1 MVEHK
6 DIIRAVQ
13 NLANGLLSYK
23 TDMEEFQREIFEKN
37 KYLWAE
43 DREEIIN
50 TFVLTNPLTV
60 DIRDM
65 FLYYDGITQSIE
77 TMIPKRIIGPI
88 EVRMNNTMQKLVTE
102 SKKWKVLL
110 GQLLSVQYKKQLDEM
125 IDFIKEHEKILQKP
139 INNLDD
145 VRQAMAVLEKIRDN
159 YIE

>member
-6 DIIRAVQ
+6 DVIRAVQ

-23 TDMEEFQREIFEKN
+23 SDMEDFQRDMFEKY
-37 KYLWAE
+37 KYLWSE
-43 DREEIIN
+43 DREEIISA
-50 TFVLTNPLTV
+50 FVVTNPLTV

-65 FLYYDGITQSIE
+65 FLHYDNITQKLE
-77 TMIPKRIIGPI
+77 TMSPKRIIGPI
-88 EVRMNNTMQKLVTE
+88 EVRMGNTIEKLVSE

-125 IDFIKEHEKILQKP
+125 IEFITEQNNILEKP
-139 INNLDD
+139 INDLDD
-145 VRQAMAVLEKIRDN
+145 VRQAMVVLEKVRDN

>member
-6 DIIRAVQ
+6 DVIRAVQ

-23 TDMEEFQREIFEKN
+23 SDMEEFQREMFEKY

-43 DREEIIN
+43 DREDIIN
-50 TFVLTNPLTV
+50 AFVVTNPLTV

-65 FLYYDGITQSIE
+65 FLHYDNITQKLE
-77 TMIPKRIIGPI
+77 TMSTKRTIGPI
-88 EVRMNNTMQKLVTE
+88 EVRMGNTIDKLVSE

-125 IDFIKEHEKILQKP
+125 IEFITEQNNILDKP
-139 INNLDD
+139 INDLDD
-145 VRQAMAVLEKIRDN
+145 VRQAMVVLEKVRDN